1 MKVNKDKMSIAE
13 IAHAIGMSEQIV
25 RNWVLWYE
33 RNKGKRKGFRL
44 PKCTWIKC
52 GSREYRAYKK
62 EDVEVFRQFKEQRL
76 KRWGVM
82 SQYNAE
88 RNWGK
93 YGKSLIENKNRRKEN
108 ARAKRNKVAGNKE
121 REH

>member
-1 MKVNKDKMSIAE
+1 MKVNKDKLSIAE

-25 RNWVLWYE
+25 RNWVIWYE

-44 PKCTWIKC
+44 PKCTRIKC

-62 EDVEVFRQFKEQRL
+62 EDIEVFKQFKEQRL

-93 YGKSLIENKNRRKEN
+93 YGKALIENKNRRRKNATTRTKEEP
-108 ARAKRNKVAGNKE
+108 AV
-121 REH
+121 